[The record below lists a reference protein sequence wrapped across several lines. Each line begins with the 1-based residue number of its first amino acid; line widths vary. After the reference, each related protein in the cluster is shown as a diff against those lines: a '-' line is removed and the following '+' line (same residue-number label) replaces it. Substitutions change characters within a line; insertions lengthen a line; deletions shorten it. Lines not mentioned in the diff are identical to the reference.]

1 MIARVWRGCAL
12 REKVGDYLEHLQK
25 MVFPELLQIDGYRG
39 AYVLR
44 RDLTDSV
51 EINVQTLW
59 ESMDAIRSFAGQ
71 DISAAVVAPAARPF
85 FRSYD
90 STVTHYEIVLK
101 HRMG

>member
-1 MIARVWRGCAL
+1 MIARVWRGRAL

-25 MVFPELLQIDGYRG
+25 TVFPELLQIDGYRE

-44 RDLTDSV
+44 RDLPDSV

-71 DISAAVVAPAARPF
+71 DVTAAVVAPTARPF

-90 STVTHYEIVLK
+90 STVSHYEIILK
-101 HRMG
+101 HGAG